1 MNTKV
6 PTSKRAFDPDLSPV
20 GEIEVARGDVD
31 PDRVALGLALG
42 AKAVDA
48 ANGALATVEQYRT
61 PRTNIDRK
69 FNNIFIA
76 TLVIARWLVT
86 GEGASA
92 DEMDWLGQ
100 LGEVSVGDGTP
111 LSVTTKGAIAWRD
124 FLLKVLREEGKRLG
138 SPAALVEEASQ
149 IVRASGDANLVRI
162 SRAYDENM
170 SRLNAAIGHQA
181 LHDDLTGL
189 PNRRLFLDRLANE
202 LAAGERNRSLVG
214 VLLLDLDRFKEVND
228 TLGHDVGD
236 NLLTS
241 FALRL
246 HQAMRASDTIA
257 RMGGDEFAILPSG
270 ADSVHELAVTAQ
282 KVLAATTDPFVVL
295 GNDLPVRAS
304 IGIAAF
310 PDHGADVAT
319 LMRKADVAMYAAKQ
333 VASGYAVYSSEQDNQ
348 FNARLALYKELR
360 QAISGG
366 DLELH
371 FQPKVEIATR
381 RTVAME
387 ALVRWPHPSRGFLPP
402 DEFIPVAEESD
413 QITPL
418 TRWVL
423 KSAMSQLCEWREAG
437 IETVVC
443 VNLSARNLAE
453 ADLVD
458 HIKELLEQSRLPP
471 AKVTLEI
478 TESTLIPRSVDACL
492 RSLRALGV
500 GLSIDDYGT
509 GYSSLMHLRRL
520 PLTELKLDRSFVREV
535 TTVRADEE
543 IVSATISLGHRLGLS
558 VSAEGVADE
567 ATLRHLKE
575 MDCDTAQG
583 FYIAPPMPARDI
595 LGWLR
600 TSSYPLA

>member
-1 MNTKV
+1 
-6 PTSKRAFDPDLSPV
+6 V
-20 GEIEVARGDVD
+20 GESEVAPSEVD

-42 AKAVDA
+42 AKAVEA
-48 ANGALATVEQYRT
+48 ANAALATVEQYRT
-61 PRTNIDRK
+61 ARTDVDRK
-69 FNNIFIA
+69 FNNIVIA
-76 TLVIARWLVT
+76 SLVIARWLVT
-86 GEGASA
+86 GESASA

-100 LGEVSVGDGTP
+100 VGEVSVADGTP
-111 LSVTTKGAIAWRD
+111 LAVTTRGAMAWRD
-124 FLLKVLREEGKRLG
+124 FLLRVVRDEGMRLE
-138 SPAALVEEASQ
+138 SPAALVAEASQ
-149 IVRASGDANLVRI
+149 VVRASSDANLVRI

-236 NLLTS
+236 QLLTS

-246 HQAMRASDTIA
+246 HQAMRSSDTIA

-270 ADSVHELAVTAQ
+270 TDTVAELVVTAQ
-282 KVLAATTDPFVVL
+282 KVLAATKEPFLIL
-295 GNDLPVRAS
+295 GNELPVRAS
-304 IGIAAF
+304 IGVAAF
-310 PDHGADVAT
+310 PEHGADVAT
-319 LMRKADVAMYAAKQ
+319 LMRRADIAMYAAKY
-333 VASGYAVYSSEQDNQ
+333 VESGYAVYSSEQDNQ

-366 DLELH
+366 ELLLH
-371 FQPKVEIATR
+371 FQPKVAIATR
-381 RTVAME
+381 RTIAME
-387 ALVRWPHPSRGFLPP
+387 ALVRWPHPSRGLLLP
-402 DEFIPVAEESD
+402 DEFIPVAEETD
-413 QITPL
+413 QITAL

-423 KSAMSQLCEWREAG
+423 KNALSQLCEWREAG
-437 IETVVC
+437 IDTTVC
-443 VNLSARNLAE
+443 INLSARNLAE

-458 HIKELLEQSRLPP
+458 HIKALLEQRRLSPG
-471 AKVTLEI
+471 KVILEI

-500 GLSIDDYGT
+500 GLAIDDYGT

-520 PLTELKLDRSFVREV
+520 PLTELKLDRTFIREV

-543 IVSATISLGHRLGLS
+543 IVRATISLGHRLGLS
-558 VSAEGVADE
+558 ISAEGVADE
-567 ATLRHLKE
+567 TTLKHLQA
-575 MDCDTAQG
+575 MDCDAVQG
-583 FYIAPPMPARDI
+583 FYIAPPMPPGDI
-595 LGWLR
+595 PSWLR
-600 TSSYPLA
+600 TSSWPLAHG